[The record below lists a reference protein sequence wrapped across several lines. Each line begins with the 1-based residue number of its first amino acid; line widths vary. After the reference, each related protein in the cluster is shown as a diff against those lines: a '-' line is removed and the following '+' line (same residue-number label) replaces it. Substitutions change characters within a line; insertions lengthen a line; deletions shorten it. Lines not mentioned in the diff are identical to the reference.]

1 MLLTRL
7 FGWGRPRAHRN
18 DEACACA
25 AADRLIEMGYL
36 KFCPPGERELARAE
50 MVESLR
56 DGRLD
61 TRHDRHGDTRCRRN
75 YDADAE
81 DLADGGVGA
90 TIRRMRGVLRAEG
103 VSIDRVVDLFDDD
116 DDGYHL
122 EIDGKTYVIFRHDDE
137 GQNAW
142 VLATRRLLEI
152 VDALLIEA
160 GSAERLYGAY
170 AGHRGRVI
178 FMTCEM
184 HAYLRSLGDAIDCK
198 WMPCPPTNTDD

>member
-18 DEACACA
+18 DEACATA
-25 AADRLIEMGYL
+25 AADRLIGMGYL
-36 KFCPPGERELARAE
+36 KFCPPGERERARAE
-50 MVESLR
+50 IIESLR
-56 DGRLD
+56 DGRID
-61 TRHDRHGDTRCRRN
+61 SRHDRHGDTRCRRG

-81 DLADGGVGA
+81 DLADGRVGK
-90 TIRRMRGVLRAEG
+90 TIGRMRGVLRAEG
-103 VSIDRVVDLFDDD
+103 VPINDVVDLYDDD
-116 DDGYHL
+116 DDGYHV

-142 VLATRRLLEI
+142 TLATRRLLEI
-152 VDALLIEA
+152 VDAMLIEA

-170 AGHRGRVI
+170 GGHSGRVH

-184 HAYLRSLGDAIDCK
+184 HAYLRSLGDAIDGK